1 MNHSTVQM
9 IKVRCWTQMKVG
21 IVLQQ
26 TKASIIAVKVTVR
39 WFLPCAW
46 KDKSNPASHHS
57 SPLSSAIP
65 SASLADMRK
74 IQCANQRITSQQE
87 FVIESLKCLS
97 AKNFINKQSA
107 GSVWEYHPSKDGRM
121 LHVRRGKQTLCS
133 LRGVQWVCWWGHIYE
148 CVFVCWIRYEGVM
161 DERVQT
167 GSCDFSSPAATRS
180 LDLPLNSDQTHILP
194 CGNQIDTT
202 AVLVHPQA
210 QTHPRKHKKGGFDV
224 QRCVC
229 SCYFRG
235 GEGRGIQR
243 RKSHV

>member
-57 SPLSSAIP
+57 SPLSPAIP

-97 AKNFINKQSA
+97 AKTLSTNSQQGVFENIIHQRMA
-107 GSVWEYHPSKDGRM
+107 GCYMLGEENRHYVAFEACSGCAGEAISMSVCLCVGSGMKGLWISVYRQVPATSRRQQRPEALIYHWT
-121 LHVRRGKQTLCS
+121 V
-133 LRGVQWVCWWGHIYE
+133 
-148 CVFVCWIRYEGVM
+148 IRHTFFHAG
-161 DERVQT
+161 
-167 GSCDFSSPAATRS
+167 TR
-180 LDLPLNSDQTHILP
+180 
-194 CGNQIDTT
+194 
-202 AVLVHPQA
+202 
-210 QTHPRKHKKGGFDV
+210 
-224 QRCVC
+224 
-229 SCYFRG
+229 
-235 GEGRGIQR
+235 
-243 RKSHV
+243 

>member
-97 AKNFINKQSA
+97 AKTLSTNSQQGVFENIIHQRMA
-107 GSVWEYHPSKDGRM
+107 GCYM
-121 LHVRRGKQTLCS
+121 LGEENRHYVAFEA
-133 LRGVQWVCWWGHIYE
+133 CWWGHIYE

-167 GSCDFSSPAATRS
+167 GSCDFSSPAAARS